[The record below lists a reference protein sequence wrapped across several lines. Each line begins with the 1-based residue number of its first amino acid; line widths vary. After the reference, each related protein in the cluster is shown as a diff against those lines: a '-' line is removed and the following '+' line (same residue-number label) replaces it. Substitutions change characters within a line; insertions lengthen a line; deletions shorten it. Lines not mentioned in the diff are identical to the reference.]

1 MEAVFIDLFTV
12 VLLNCIGIGVIAGVV
27 SSSWQHGKNTFSA
40 AVYISIA
47 ALSVVVPLYYL
58 YGGVELWL
66 K

>member
-27 SSSWQHGKNTFSA
+27 ASSWQHGKNTFSA

-47 ALSVVVPLYYL
+47 ALSVVVPL
-58 YGGVELWL
+58 
-66 K
+66 